1 MQKRAEEG
9 KIVRKLGIWCLAL
22 WTLWVNPAKA
32 DNTALLQTV
41 YQTVNDEFLGNVPMS
56 QFAVWTMQGLQ
67 TMDKNVR
74 IADDDSRVTLYYKS
88 KIYKSLNKPDYFHDN
103 KEAWAKMT
111 LKMLKEATKVS
122 PVIKQKDFEAV
133 DRMLAYAVAKL
144 DKNSKYYS
152 DLLQDD
158 NGLTKFSREY
168 AARMLDGRVLYIK
181 INTLTKFS
189 ASNIKQSVIQYRDL
203 IEGIIID
210 LRMSQGG
217 ALSGAIDV
225 ADLFLDEGIIV
236 STKGRKADS
245 GAYYKAHEDLLVKNV
260 PIVIL
265 VDGGT
270 ASAAEVLAVAL
281 QEQGVA
287 AVLGTG
293 TFGKGTV
300 QNAIDLPDNRRM
312 LLTNAYYFTP
322 SGKPL
327 NNIGLKPDICLYRA
341 KDQDNLLTIL
351 TREDPEV
358 CFKEDRAERKVDLDI
373 AHELL
378 ISRIDANRA
387 MVAQKQ

>member
-56 QFAVWTMQGLQ
+56 QFAVWTMHGLQ

-74 IADDDSRVTLYYKS
+74 IADDGSRVTLYYKS

-270 ASAAEVLAVAL
+270 ASAAEVLAAAL

-287 AVLGTG
+287 AVIGTG

-341 KDQDNLLTIL
+341 KDKDNLLTIL

>member
-74 IADDDSRVTLYYKS
+74 IADDGSRVTLYYKS

-111 LKMLKEATKVS
+111 LKMLKVATKVS

-270 ASAAEVLAVAL
+270 ASAAEVLAAAL

-287 AVLGTG
+287 AVIGTG

-341 KDQDNLLTIL
+341 KDKDNLLTIL

>member
-1 MQKRAEEG
+1 M
-9 KIVRKLGIWCLAL
+9 IVRHLKFLILAWL
-22 WTLWVNPAKA
+22 CCFWARPAAADSQTLLEA
-32 DNTALLQTV
+32 V
-41 YQTVNDEFLGNVPMS
+41 YQTVQDEYLGNVPMS
-56 QFAVWTMQGLQ
+56 QFAVWAMQGLQ

-74 IADDDSRVTLYYKS
+74 VADDGSRVTLYYKS
-88 KIYKSLNKPDYFHDN
+88 GIYKSLMKPDYFNDN
-103 KEAWAKMT
+103 KQAWAKLT
-111 LKMLKEATKVS
+111 LKMLKTATKAS

-133 DRMLAYAVAKL
+133 DRMLIAAFKKL

-152 DLLQDD
+152 DLLQDEG
-158 NGLTKFSREY
+158 GLTQFSREY

-181 INTLTKFS
+181 INTLTKFT
-189 ASNIKQSVIQYRDL
+189 AANITQSVIQYREQV
-203 IEGIIID
+203 EGIILD

-217 ALSGAIDV
+217 SLSGAIEV

-260 PIVIL
+260 PMIVL

-270 ASAAEVLAVAL
+270 ASAAEVLAAAL

-300 QNAIDLPDNRRM
+300 QNVIDLPDNNKM

-327 NNIGLKPDICLYRA
+327 NNIGLVPDICLYRV
-341 KDQDNLLTIL
+341 KDTDNLLTVL
-351 TREDPEV
+351 TREEPET
-358 CFKEDRAERKVDLDI
+358 CFKEDRADRKVDLDI
-373 AHELL
+373 AQELL

-387 MVAQKQ
+387 MAAQ

>member
-1 MQKRAEEG
+1 M
-9 KIVRKLGIWCLAL
+9 RKLGIWCLAL

-74 IADDDSRVTLYYKS
+74 IADDGSRVTLYYKS

-111 LKMLKEATKVS
+111 LKMLKAATKAS
-122 PVIKQKDFEAV
+122 PVVKQKDFEAV
-133 DRMLAYAVAKL
+133 DRMLAYAVAQL

-158 NGLTKFSREY
+158 GGLTKFSREY

-270 ASAAEVLAVAL
+270 ASAAEVLAAAL

-287 AVLGTG
+287 AVIGTG

-341 KDQDNLLTIL
+341 KDKDNLLTIL

>member
-1 MQKRAEEG
+1 M
-9 KIVRKLGIWCLAL
+9 RKLGIWCLAL

-74 IADDDSRVTLYYKS
+74 IADDGSRVTLYYKS

-122 PVIKQKDFEAV
+122 SVIKQKDFEAV

-270 ASAAEVLAVAL
+270 ASAAEVLAAAL

-287 AVLGTG
+287 AVIGTG

-341 KDQDNLLTIL
+341 KDKDNLLTIL
-351 TREDPEV
+351 TREDPEG

>member
-1 MQKRAEEG
+1 M
-9 KIVRKLGIWCLAL
+9 RKLGIWCLAL

-74 IADDDSRVTLYYKS
+74 IADDGSRVTLYYKS

-111 LKMLKEATKVS
+111 LK
-122 PVIKQKDFEAV
+122 
-133 DRMLAYAVAKL
+133 MLAYAVAKL

-270 ASAAEVLAVAL
+270 ASAAEVLAAAL

-287 AVLGTG
+287 AVIGTG

-341 KDQDNLLTIL
+341 KDKDNLLTIL

-358 CFKEDRAERKVDLDI
+358 CFKEDRTERKVDLDI

>member
-1 MQKRAEEG
+1 M
-9 KIVRKLGIWCLAL
+9 RKLGIWCLAL
-22 WTLWVNPAKA
+22 WTLWVNPVKA

-74 IADDDSRVTLYYKS
+74 IADDGSRVTLYYKS

-270 ASAAEVLAVAL
+270 ASAAEVLAAAL

-287 AVLGTG
+287 AVIGTG

-341 KDQDNLLTIL
+341 KDKDNLLTIL

>member
-1 MQKRAEEG
+1 M
-9 KIVRKLGIWCLAL
+9 RKLAIWCLAVWAL
-22 WTLWVNPAKA
+22 WANPAKA

-74 IADDDSRVTLYYKS
+74 IADDGSRVTLYYKS
-88 KIYKSLNKPDYFHDN
+88 KIYKSFNKPDYFHDN
-103 KEAWAKMT
+103 KEAWAKIT
-111 LKMLKEATKVS
+111 LKMLKAATKVS
-122 PVIKQKDFEAV
+122 PLIKQKDFEAV

-225 ADLFLDEGIIV
+225 ADLFIDEGIIV

-270 ASAAEVLAVAL
+270 ASAAEVLAAAL

-300 QNAIDLPDNRRM
+300 QNVIDLPDDRRM

-341 KDQDNLLTIL
+341 KDKDNLLTIL
-351 TREDPEV
+351 TREYPEV

>member
-74 IADDDSRVTLYYKS
+74 IADDGSRVTLYYKS

-270 ASAAEVLAVAL
+270 ASAAEVLAAAL

-322 SGKPL
+322 SSKPL

-341 KDQDNLLTIL
+341 KDKDNLLTIL

>member
-1 MQKRAEEG
+1 M
-9 KIVRKLGIWCLAL
+9 RKLGIWCLAL

-74 IADDDSRVTLYYKS
+74 IADDGSRVTLYYKS

-122 PVIKQKDFEAV
+122 SVIKQKDFEAV

-270 ASAAEVLAVAL
+270 ASAAEVLAAAL

-287 AVLGTG
+287 AVIGTG

-341 KDQDNLLTIL
+341 KDKDNLLTIL

>member
-74 IADDDSRVTLYYKS
+74 IADDGSRVTLYYKS

-111 LKMLKEATKVS
+111 LKMLNAATKAS
-122 PVIKQKDFEAV
+122 SVIKQKDFEAV

-181 INTLTKFS
+181 IKTLTKFS

-270 ASAAEVLAVAL
+270 ASAAEVLAAAL

-287 AVLGTG
+287 AVIGTG

-341 KDQDNLLTIL
+341 KDKDNLLTIL